1 MIPIITSNHFVLHF
15 QFFLLSLCII
25 IQFYLRSSCICFL
38 YFIFVLAI
46 IFLFIPNIGINK
58 NTGRKRKTMINEP
71 KDLITIEEL
80 CSLLSIG
87 RNTAYRLLNENKIK
101 AFRIGKI
108 WKIPK
113 KSVEEFILTQ
123 SQLKK

>member
-1 MIPIITSNHFVLHF
+1 
-15 QFFLLSLCII
+15 
-25 IQFYLRSSCICFL
+25 
-38 YFIFVLAI
+38 
-46 IFLFIPNIGINK
+46 
-58 NTGRKRKTMINEP
+58 MINEP

-113 KSVEEFILTQ
+113 LSVEEFILTQ
-123 SQLKK
+123 SQLKKRF

>member
-1 MIPIITSNHFVLHF
+1 MN
-15 QFFLLSLCII
+15 
-25 IQFYLRSSCICFL
+25 
-38 YFIFVLAI
+38 
-46 IFLFIPNIGINK
+46 NK
-58 NTGRKRKTMINEP
+58 S

-101 AFRIGKI
+101 AFRIGKV

-113 KSVEEFILTQ
+113 MAIEDFILTQ
-123 SQLKK
+123 SKMKKN

>member
-1 MIPIITSNHFVLHF
+1 M
-15 QFFLLSLCII
+15 
-25 IQFYLRSSCICFL
+25 
-38 YFIFVLAI
+38 LAI

>member
-1 MIPIITSNHFVLHF
+1 
-15 QFFLLSLCII
+15 
-25 IQFYLRSSCICFL
+25 
-38 YFIFVLAI
+38 
-46 IFLFIPNIGINK
+46 
-58 NTGRKRKTMINEP
+58 MINEP

-123 SQLKK
+123 SQLKKRF

>member
-1 MIPIITSNHFVLHF
+1 M
-15 QFFLLSLCII
+15 
-25 IQFYLRSSCICFL
+25 
-38 YFIFVLAI
+38 
-46 IFLFIPNIGINK
+46 
-58 NTGRKRKTMINEP
+58 KTMNNES

-101 AFRIGKI
+101 AFRIGKV

-113 KSVEEFILTQ
+113 MAIEDFILTQ
-123 SQLKK
+123 SKMKKN

>member
-1 MIPIITSNHFVLHF
+1 
-15 QFFLLSLCII
+15 
-25 IQFYLRSSCICFL
+25 
-38 YFIFVLAI
+38 
-46 IFLFIPNIGINK
+46 
-58 NTGRKRKTMINEP
+58 MINEP

-101 AFRIGKI
+101 AFRIGKV

-113 KSVEEFILTQ
+113 MAIEDFILTQ
-123 SQLKK
+123 SKMKKN

>member
-1 MIPIITSNHFVLHF
+1 MN
-15 QFFLLSLCII
+15 
-25 IQFYLRSSCICFL
+25 
-38 YFIFVLAI
+38 
-46 IFLFIPNIGINK
+46 
-58 NTGRKRKTMINEP
+58 NES

-101 AFRIGKI
+101 AFRIGKV

-113 KSVEEFILTQ
+113 MAIEDFILTQ
-123 SQLKK
+123 SKMKKN

>member
-1 MIPIITSNHFVLHF
+1 MN
-15 QFFLLSLCII
+15 
-25 IQFYLRSSCICFL
+25 
-38 YFIFVLAI
+38 
-46 IFLFIPNIGINK
+46 
-58 NTGRKRKTMINEP
+58 NES

-101 AFRIGKI
+101 AFRIGKV

-113 KSVEEFILTQ
+113 MAIEDFILAQ
-123 SQLKK
+123 SKMKKN

>member
-1 MIPIITSNHFVLHF
+1 M
-15 QFFLLSLCII
+15 
-25 IQFYLRSSCICFL
+25 
-38 YFIFVLAI
+38 
-46 IFLFIPNIGINK
+46 
-58 NTGRKRKTMINEP
+58 KTMNNKS

-101 AFRIGKI
+101 AFRIGKV

-113 KSVEEFILTQ
+113 MAIEDFILTQ
-123 SQLKK
+123 SKMKKN

>member
-1 MIPIITSNHFVLHF
+1 
-15 QFFLLSLCII
+15 
-25 IQFYLRSSCICFL
+25 
-38 YFIFVLAI
+38 
-46 IFLFIPNIGINK
+46 
-58 NTGRKRKTMINEP
+58 MINEP